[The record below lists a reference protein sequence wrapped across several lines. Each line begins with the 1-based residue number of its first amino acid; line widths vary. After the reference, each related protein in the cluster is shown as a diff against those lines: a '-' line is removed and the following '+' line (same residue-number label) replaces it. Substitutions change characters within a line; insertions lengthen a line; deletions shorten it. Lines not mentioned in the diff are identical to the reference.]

1 MSQSQEEAKCG
12 QRASSGLPLGAG
24 DGQTQSTE
32 EPRRGSFREFGNSHR
47 VALRILRRHGQLQ
60 AGRLL
65 KKEATKETLK

>member
-32 EPRRGSFREFGNSHR
+32 VPKGDPSESLGT
-47 VALRILRRHGQLQ
+47 
-60 AGRLL
+60 
-65 KKEATKETLK
+65 ATGWR